1 MELGLGDP
9 NTSLALETE
18 KRERERESSFAPPSP
33 DAVPPCPLL
42 LEAAAFN
49 TD

>member
-18 KRERERESSFAPPSP
+18 KREREQLCAAF
-33 DAVPPCPLL
+33 AVPPCPLL
-42 LEAAAFN
+42 LKAAAFN